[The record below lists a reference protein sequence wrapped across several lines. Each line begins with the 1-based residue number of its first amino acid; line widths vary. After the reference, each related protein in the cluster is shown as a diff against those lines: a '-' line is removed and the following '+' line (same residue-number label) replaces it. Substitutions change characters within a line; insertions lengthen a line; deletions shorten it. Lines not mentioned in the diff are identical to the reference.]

1 VLLGAAVIMKI
12 AIYARVST
20 KKQDTANQLPVL
32 REFGSK
38 EGWEVIAEYVDVV
51 SGAGKKERPQFLAM
65 MQDASQHKF
74 DLLLFWSLD
83 RLSREGIVKTLG
95 YLQQFKAWNVG
106 WRSYTQPFLDTGNA
120 MVTDIV
126 LSVLSAVAQQERI
139 TISERTIAGL
149 KRARREGTRSGNPLG
164 RPTATVDMA
173 KVANRRAK
181 GESLRAIASD
191 LGVSAALLCK
201 RAAEAN
207 A

>member
-1 VLLGAAVIMKI
+1 MKT

-20 KKQDTANQLPVL
+20 KKQDADNQLTIL
-32 REFGSK
+32 REFAAK
-38 EGWEVIAEYVDVV
+38 QGWEITTEYVDVV
-51 SGAGKKERPQFLAM
+51 SGSGKKERPRFLAM
-65 MQDASQHKF
+65 MQDASQHRF

-95 YLQQFKAWNVG
+95 YLQQFKSWNVG

-126 LSVLSAVAQQERI
+126 LSVLAAVAQQERI
-139 TISERTIAGL
+139 TISERTLAGL
-149 KRARREGTRSGNPLG
+149 MRAKKAGKVLG
-164 RPTATVDMA
+164 RPPATVDLA
-173 KVANRRAK
+173 KVQKRRAR

-201 RAAEAN
+201 RLAA
-207 A
+207 

>member
-1 VLLGAAVIMKI
+1 MKTV
-12 AIYARVST
+12 ALYCRVST
-20 KKQDTANQLPVL
+20 AKQTNENQLPEL
-32 REFGSK
+32 RAFAGRQ
-38 EGWEVIAEYVDVV
+38 GWEVISAYLDVV
-51 SGAGKKERPQFLAM
+51 SGSGKKDRSQFQTTMLA
-65 MQDASQHKF
+65 ASQRKF

-95 YLQQFKAWNVG
+95 YLQQFKSWNVG

-126 LSVLSAVAQQERI
+126 LSVLAAVAQQERL
-139 TISERTIAGL
+139 TISEHTLAGL
-149 KRARREGTRSGNPLG
+149 RRARKAGKVLG
-164 RPTATVDMA
+164 RPSAQVDMA
-173 KVANRRAK
+173 KVQKRRAN

-207 A
+207 AL

>member
-1 VLLGAAVIMKI
+1 MKT

-20 KKQDTANQLPVL
+20 KKQDTDNQLTIL
-32 REFGSK
+32 REFAAK
-38 EGWEVIAEYVDVV
+38 QGWEITTEYVDVV
-51 SGAGKKERPQFLAM
+51 SGSGKKERPRFLSM
-65 MQDASQHKF
+65 MQDASQHRF

-95 YLQQFKAWNVG
+95 YLQQFKSWNVG

-126 LSVLSAVAQQERI
+126 LSVLAAVAQQERI
-139 TISERTIAGL
+139 TISERTLAGL
-149 KRARREGTRSGNPLG
+149 MRAKKAGKVLG
-164 RPTATVDMA
+164 RPAATVDLA
-173 KVANRRAK
+173 KVQKRRAR

-201 RAAEAN
+201 RVN

>member
-1 VLLGAAVIMKI
+1 MRT

-20 KKQDTANQLPVL
+20 KKQETLNQLAQL
-32 REFGSK
+32 REFAAK
-38 EGWEVIAEYVDVV
+38 QGWEIVSEYVDVV
-51 SGAGKKERPQFLAM
+51 SGSGKKERPQFLAM
-65 MQDASQHKF
+65 MQDASQRKF

-95 YLQQFKAWNVG
+95 YLQQFKSWNVG

-126 LSVLSAVAQQERI
+126 LSVLAAVAQQERL
-139 TISERTIAGL
+139 TISERTLAGL
-149 KRARREGTRSGNPLG
+149 RRARKAGKVLG
-164 RPTATVDMA
+164 RPVADVDMR
-173 KVANRRAK
+173 VVERRRAK

-201 RAAEAN
+201 RLAA
-207 A
+207 

>member
-1 VLLGAAVIMKI
+1 MKT

-20 KKQDTANQLPVL
+20 KKQDTDNQLTVL
-32 REFGSK
+32 REFAAK
-38 EGWEVIAEYVDVV
+38 QGWEITAEYVDVV
-51 SGAGKKERPQFLAM
+51 SGSGKKERPRFLAM
-65 MQDASQHKF
+65 MQDASQRKF

-95 YLQQFKAWNVG
+95 YLQQFKSWNVG
-106 WRSYTQPFLDTGNA
+106 WRSYTQPFLDTGNS

-126 LSVLSAVAQQERI
+126 LSVLAAVAQQERI
-139 TISERTIAGL
+139 TISERTLAGL
-149 KRARREGTRSGNPLG
+149 RRAKKAGKVLG
-164 RPTATVDMA
+164 RPAATVDLA
-173 KVANRRAK
+173 KVQKRRAR

-201 RAAEAN
+201 RVN

>member
-1 VLLGAAVIMKI
+1 MKT

-20 KKQDTANQLPVL
+20 RKQDETNQLIQL
-32 REFGSK
+32 REFAK
-38 EGWEVIAEYVDVV
+38 KQGWEIVTEYCDVV
-51 SGAGKKERPQFLAM
+51 TGSGKQERPQFLTM
-65 MQDASQHKF
+65 MQDASQCKF

-95 YLQQFKAWNVG
+95 YLQQFKSWKVG
-106 WRSYTQPFLDTGNA
+106 WRSYTQPFLDTGNS

-149 KRARREGTRSGNPLG
+149 KRARKEGTRSGNPLG
-164 RPTATVDMA
+164 RPAATVDMG
-173 KVANRRAK
+173 KVAKRRAK
-181 GESLRAIASD
+181 GESFRAIAAD

-201 RAAEAN
+201 RTAETN

>member
-1 VLLGAAVIMKI
+1 MSTDGIMKT

-20 KKQDTANQLPVL
+20 KKQETLNQLDQL
-32 REFGSK
+32 REFAARQ
-38 EGWEVIAEYVDVV
+38 GWEIVAEFVDVV
-51 SGAGKKERPQFLAM
+51 SGSGKKERPEFQAM
-65 MQDASQHKF
+65 MLAASQSQF

-83 RLSREGIVKTLG
+83 RLSREGIVRTLG
-95 YLQQFKAWNVG
+95 YLQQFKSWNVG
-106 WRSYTQPFLDTGNA
+106 WRSFTQPFLDTGNP

-126 LSVLSAVAQQERI
+126 LSVLAAVAQQERI

-149 KRARREGTRSGNPLG
+149 KRARREGTRSGKPLG
-164 RPTATVDMA
+164 RPSVSVDMV
-173 KVANRRAK
+173 KVAKRRAK
-181 GESLRAIASD
+181 GESLRTIASD

>member
-1 VLLGAAVIMKI
+1 MKT

-20 KKQDTANQLPVL
+20 KKQDTDNQLTIL
-32 REFGSK
+32 REFAAK
-38 EGWEVIAEYVDVV
+38 QGWEITAEYVDVV
-51 SGAGKKERPQFLAM
+51 SGSGKKERPRFLAM
-65 MQDASQHKF
+65 MQDASQRKF

-95 YLQQFKAWNVG
+95 YLQQFKSWNVG
-106 WRSYTQPFLDTGNA
+106 WRSYTQPFLDTGNS

-126 LSVLSAVAQQERI
+126 LSVLAAVAQQERI
-139 TISERTIAGL
+139 TISERTLAGL
-149 KRARREGTRSGNPLG
+149 RRAKKAGKVLG
-164 RPTATVDMA
+164 RPAATVDLA
-173 KVANRRAK
+173 KVQKRRAR

-201 RAAEAN
+201 RVN